1 MNKKIII
8 LACIF
13 IQLPFLSLGQIKFFT
28 RAGKVSFFSKAPI
41 EDIRA
46 VNNQLSCIYESES
59 KRIVANV
66 LIRAFEFEKALMQK
80 HFNENYLESEKYP
93 KASFKGKIISGEILE
108 FQTAWS
114 KNLEFE
120 GDMTI
125 HGITK
130 KMKGTAQCSF
140 KEGTLMVSTDFYIH
154 LKDYDIKIPS
164 TLVNNIAEKIL
175 VKVSLNMNELKN

>member
-1 MNKKIII
+1 VHKKLLI
-8 LACIF
+8 LTCIF
-13 IQLPFLSLGQIKFFT
+13 ILTPVVSQGQIKFFT

-46 VNNQLSCIYESES
+46 VNNQLSCIFESES

-80 HFNENYLESEKYP
+80 HFNENYLESEKFP
-93 KASFKGKIISGEILE
+93 KATFKGRILTNE
-108 FQTAWS
+108 KLNFQTIWT

-125 HGITK
+125 HGITR
-130 KMKGTAQCSF
+130 KMKGMAQCSF
-140 KEGTLMVSTDFYIH
+140 KDGTLMVSTDFYIH

-164 TLVNNIAEKIL
+164 TLVNNIAEKIQ
-175 VKVSLNMNELKN
+175 VKVNLNMNELKN